1 MLHYLNP
8 LSQHFLKITQGTH
21 KGQTSLGKQNTERFQ
36 QRKKNKTKVSK
47 INRYSLVMLLERSLG
62 NISC

>member
-1 MLHYLNP
+1 MLLYLNP
-8 LSQHFLKITQGTH
+8 LSQQFLKIAHGTH

-62 NISC
+62 YISC